1 MKTLQIV
8 ILTGAVC
15 LLTMCSPFRQ
25 QLRTAA
31 QLEKMAALMKVYAQ
45 KKGYNTRYSLLID
58 MRLES
63 GLKRF
68 FVYDQL
74 KKKVIHSGLVA
85 HGSCTQR
92 FLEAPKFSNR
102 NGGECSSLGL
112 YRVGKRYYGKYG
124 KSYKLHGLHASN
136 SNAFSRAIVLH
147 AFSCVPDVERYPRA
161 ICNSSGCPMVS
172 HAFLEKLSRVID
184 NSDKPVL
191 LWLFDQSTASSAKSN
206 SYKL

>member
-1 MKTLQIV
+1 MKTLQMV

-31 QLEKMAALMKVYAQ
+31 QLERMAAVMKVYAQ
-45 KKGYNTRYSLLID
+45 NKGYNTRYCLLID

-68 FVYDQL
+68 FIYDL
-74 KKKVIHSGLVA
+74 VKKKVAWSGLVA
-85 HGSCTQR
+85 HGSCEQQ
-92 FLEAPKFSNR
+92 FLREARFSNKS
-102 NGGECSSLGL
+102 GGECSSLGV
-112 YRVGKRYYGKYG
+112 YKVGKRYYGKYG
-124 KSYKLHGLHASN
+124 KSYKLHGLQPSN
-136 SNAFSRAIVLH
+136 SNAYNRAIVLH
-147 AFSCVPDVERYPRA
+147 SFTCVPDVERYPKA

-172 HAFLEKLSRVID
+172 PAFLQKLSNVID
-184 NSDKPVL
+184 GSGKPVL
-191 LWLFDQSTASSAKSN
+191 LWLFDHQTAQRAQSA